1 LSLKSGGIA
10 TVVEDEDTNEILVW
24 L

>member
-1 LSLKSGGIA
+1 LSLKSGWIA